1 VTNITVSNRVKNV
14 KINAE
19 NNSPLH
25 RANNL
30 EGYPNFNSIDFLS
43 TEPLPDQNVVRVVI

>member
-1 VTNITVSNRVKNV
+1 VTNITVSNRVKNL
-14 KINAE
+14 KITSE

-30 EGYPNFNSIDFLS
+30 EGYPHFNSIVFSPQSLS
-43 TEPLPDQNVVRVVI
+43 LTKM

>member
-1 VTNITVSNRVKNV
+1 VTNITVSNRVKNLTI
-14 KINAE
+14 KSG

-30 EGYPNFNSIDFLS
+30 EGYPNFNSIDFSPQSLS
-43 TEPLPDQNVVRVVI
+43 LTKM

>member
-14 KINAE
+14 KISAE

-30 EGYPNFNSIDFLS
+30 EGYPNFNSIDFSPQSLS
-43 TEPLPDQNVVRVVI
+43 LTKM